1 MDLPEPPKGPFQYS
15 DISSFEDLYQSAT
28 RVGEHCVALVRQAG
42 YQDTGTHGSLGV
54 FLMATDSYEDQYIP
68 EGVTPRARPLQM
80 ASEQNESVPIAST
93 DTV

>member
-1 MDLPEPPKGPFQYS
+1 MDLPEPPRGPFQYS
-15 DISSFEDLYQSAT
+15 DISSFEDLYMSAT

-42 YQDTGTHGSLGV
+42 YQDTGV

-80 ASEQNESVPIAST
+80 ASEQNESVPLAST

>member
-42 YQDTGTHGSLGV
+42 YQDT
-54 FLMATDSYEDQYIP
+54 DQYIP